1 MADLRNLIQT
11 SGSGLIFLLSYDGWH
26 CVPHRDFQHLPR
38 PKDFTEVLNAPY
50 VHVSVDKKIDY
61 EASFD
66 SRLKLDGGKEII
78 SQIIFVLSGM
88 VERVETSYGFRLLGH
103 SRFYSR
109 TIPPVLALRLKD
121 VSAKCSD

>member
-1 MADLRNLIQT
+1 MTDLRDLIQT
-11 SGSGLIFLLSYDGWH
+11 SGSGLIFLLSFLIEIFNTCRGQ
-26 CVPHRDFQHLPR
+26 RT
-38 PKDFTEVLNAPY
+38 KSEVLNAPY
-50 VHVSVDKKIDY
+50 VHVSVDTKNDY

-66 SRLKLDGGKEII
+66 SRLKLDGGKEIS